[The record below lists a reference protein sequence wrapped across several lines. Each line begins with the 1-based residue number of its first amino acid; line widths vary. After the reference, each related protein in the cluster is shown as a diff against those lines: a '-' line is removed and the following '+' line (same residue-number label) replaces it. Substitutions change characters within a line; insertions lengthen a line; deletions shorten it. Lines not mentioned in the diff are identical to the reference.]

1 MRTSGVKWASIRR
14 CTVLLQHPFGVIT
27 PTVDGD
33 VLAVLAGADA
43 AFTTGDVARLVPA
56 RSIEG
61 IRRALT
67 RLVAHGLVDAELVG
81 RTARYRLNR
90 EHLAADAVVAVAR
103 QRSTLLTRL
112 GERLA
117 TWRPRPV
124 HAALFGSAARGDMHL
139 GSDVDLFLVRPDDS
153 PGDRWEEQVDAL
165 IRDVTRWTG
174 NDTRVLAMTESEV
187 RAGAVSGD
195 PVLLSIRDEGLPL
208 AGPEGW
214 LRRALRA
221 GAAS

>member
-1 MRTSGVKWASIRR
+1 M
-14 CTVLLQHPFGVIT
+14 LLQHPFGVIT

-33 VLAVLAGADA
+33 VLAVLAGAEA
-43 AFTTGDVARLVPA
+43 AFTTGDVARLVPD

-67 RLVAHGLVDAELVG
+67 RLVGHGVVDAEQVG
-81 RTARYRLNR
+81 RTVRYRLNR

-103 QRSTLLTRL
+103 QRSTLLTRVR
-112 GERLA
+112 ERLA
-117 TWRPRPV
+117 AWRPRPV

-139 GSDVDLFLVRPDDS
+139 GSDVDLFLVRPDDA
-153 PGDRWEEQVDAL
+153 PADRWEDQVDAL
-165 IRDVTRWTG
+165 SRDVTRWTG

-187 RAGAVSGD
+187 RAGAASGD
-195 PVLLSIRDEGLPL
+195 PVLASVRDDGLPL
-208 AGPEGW
+208 IGPEGW
-214 LRRALRA
+214 LRRALRE